1 MNSAAKQFER
11 LVGIMDELR
20 ERCPWD
26 QKQTIHTLRQQTIEE
41 TYELTDAI
49 TDEDWKGIKEEL
61 GDLLLHIVFYT
72 KIGTEKAKFTL
83 EEVIDGICEKLIRR
97 HPHIY
102 GDVKVESDQEVKK
115 NWEQIKMGEGKRS
128 VLEGVPKALPA
139 LIKAMRLNEKAAQV
153 GFVWETTE
161 QVWEKVKEEEAELQ
175 QAIAAGEPKEVEGEF
190 GDLLFS
196 LVNYSRFLKI
206 DAEAA
211 LEGTNKKFMYR
222 FKEMETMAAE
232 MGKGLHEMNL
242 EEMDGL
248 WNRIKQNK
256 G

>member
-1 MNSAAKQFER
+1 
-11 LVGIMDELR
+11 
-20 ERCPWD
+20 
-26 QKQTIHTLRQQTIEE
+26 
-41 TYELTDAI
+41 
-49 TDEDWKGIKEEL
+49 
-61 GDLLLHIVFYT
+61 
-72 KIGTEKAKFTL
+72 
-83 EEVIDGICEKLIRR
+83 
-97 HPHIY
+97 
-102 GDVKVESDQEVKK
+102 
-115 NWEQIKMGEGKRS
+115 MGEGKRS